1 MTTVPAAL
9 PADLPRIRTLIDA
22 WRATSSPHARLPEA
36 LWRPAAVSHCS
47 SPPDYHKKLRQPKFD
62 VQTTAGPAGD
72 SRPVQSTTAGESGLV
87 IPCPLAN
94 RETCDVAPTKVQTDE
109 HNCKHAIAIQQW
121 LGDVIAFLHRRH
133 LAHPDSTR
141 MREFSRPSHAPLM
154 RRVSLYRVYR
164 RLINEPPHTRK
175 EQR

>member
-1 MTTVPAAL
+1 MAPRCRVAL
-9 PADLPRIRTLIDA
+9 LFA
-22 WRATSSPHARLPEA
+22 
-36 LWRPAAVSHCS
+36 
-47 SPPDYHKKLRQPKFD
+47 PDYHKKPRQPKFD

-72 SRPVQSTTAGESGLV
+72 SCPVQSTTAGESGLV
-87 IPCPLAN
+87 VPCPLAN

-133 LAHPDSTR
+133 LAHRDSTR

-154 RRVSLYRVYR
+154 RRVSVYLGVIYPIYR
-164 RLINEPPHTRK
+164 RLTNEPPHTR
-175 EQR
+175 EEER